1 MIRGCALCVVSS
13 MLATYAF
20 AADFTLPRDGWVSW
34 QVPAVEDAPD
44 WCCRDWRDGK
54 STPKPCQLD
63 TGRDGYGSRDGA
75 KTDSMRVYAR
85 FERGKVER
93 LRALSASC
101 PVQTNTSIQD
111 RGTVSTDASAHWLAG
126 LVQQSDGDARSRD
139 LVVRDALAALAVHRG
154 DVARDALTGIAR
166 NNARTTNRK
175 EAVFWLA
182 HLRGVEGAAIATSIM
197 FGDEDAEVREH
208 AAFAV
213 SQSKSPQAAADLIR
227 LANTDADPGVRGNAW
242 LWLARTESTAT
253 EDAIDSALRK
263 ESDDAVRRQAI
274 FALSQ
279 LPDVR
284 ATRALI
290 TVLEDQSRLSEDR
303 KQAVFWLSQSKS
315 AAAQTYLE
323 RLLTAAGPAT
333 RRQATAR

>member
-1 MIRGCALCVVSS
+1 
-13 MLATYAF
+13 
-20 AADFTLPRDGWVSW
+20 
-34 QVPAVEDAPD
+34 
-44 WCCRDWRDGK
+44 
-54 STPKPCQLD
+54 
-63 TGRDGYGSRDGA
+63 
-75 KTDSMRVYAR
+75 
-85 FERGKVER
+85 
-93 LRALSASC
+93 
-101 PVQTNTSIQD
+101 
-111 RGTVSTDASAHWLAG
+111 
-126 LVQQSDGDARSRD
+126 
-139 LVVRDALAALAVHRG
+139 
-154 DVARDALTGIAR
+154 
-166 NNARTTNRK
+166 
-175 EAVFWLA
+175 
-182 HLRGVEGAAIATSIM
+182 
-197 FGDEDAEVREH
+197 
-208 AAFAV
+208 AFAV